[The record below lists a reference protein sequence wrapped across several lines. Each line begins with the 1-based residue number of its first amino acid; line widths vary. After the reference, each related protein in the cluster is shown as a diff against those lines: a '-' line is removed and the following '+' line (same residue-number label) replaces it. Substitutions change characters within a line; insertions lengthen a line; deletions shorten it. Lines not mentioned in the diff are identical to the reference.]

1 MIKHVTCVQQNH
13 KNTNNNKLEA
23 HLSLYHSPDYKCNVC
38 VLSMFKVFEKNL
50 FIIIPICK
58 QC

>member
-1 MIKHVTCVQQNH
+1 MIKHVRRVQQNH

-23 HLSLYHSPDYKCNVC
+23 HLSLYRSPDYQCNVC